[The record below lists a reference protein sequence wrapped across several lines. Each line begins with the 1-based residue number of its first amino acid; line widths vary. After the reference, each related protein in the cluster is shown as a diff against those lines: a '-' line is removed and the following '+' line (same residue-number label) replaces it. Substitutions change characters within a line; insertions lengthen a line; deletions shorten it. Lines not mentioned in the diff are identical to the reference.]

1 MEQSRMRFTPKQ
13 VLVAFAILV
22 LILLVATCQWQAA
35 EERRRA
41 EEIATA
47 EGLAQVL
54 TATFA
59 GRTDLKV
66 SNISGTIDVTSVDR
80 GPIFRSEQRATL
92 PFSVDYYV
100 DLSRVDV
107 DDTRYNAQT
116 RTLTIEVPSVRIAE
130 PNIDLTKGKV
140 GSAEGFWVSRRASAD
155 LIRRGLTLTRAQAE
169 KTAAKPENLQRARD
183 EARQRISALLELPLQ
198 AAGHDDVTVAVRFPT
213 DKTDDPSY
221 LDASVTY
228 NEAIAEARRRRAAE
242 GQR

>member
-1 MEQSRMRFTPKQ
+1 MKFTPKQ
-13 VLVAFAILV
+13 IALAAALLI
-22 LILLVATCQWQAA
+22 LILLAATYQWRAV
-35 EERRRA
+35 EERRRD

-47 EGLAQVL
+47 EGIAQVL

-80 GPIFRSEQRATL
+80 GPIFSSEQRATL

-100 DLSRVDV
+100 DLSQVDLG
-107 DDTRYNAQT
+107 DTRYNPQS
-116 RTLTIEVPSVRIAE
+116 RILTIEVPPVRIAE

-140 GSAEGFWVSRRASAD
+140 GAAEGFWVSRRASAD
-155 LIRRGLTLTRAQAE
+155 LIRRGLTLTRTQAE
-169 KTAAKPENLQRARD
+169 KTAAKPENIQRARN
-183 EARQRISALLELPLQ
+183 EARQRIQALLKLPLE
-198 AAGHDDVTVAVRFPT
+198 AAGHDDVSIAVRFAGDPT
-213 DKTDDPSY
+213 GDPSY

-242 GQR
+242 GR

>member
-1 MEQSRMRFTPKQ
+1 MRFTPRQ
-13 VLVAFAILV
+13 IALTVAALV
-22 LILLVATCQWQAA
+22 LILIVATWQWRAA

-80 GPIFRSEQRATL
+80 GPIFRTEQRATL

-100 DLSRVDV
+100 DLSQVNV
-107 DDTRYNAQT
+107 GDTRYNPQS
-116 RTLTIEVPSVRIAE
+116 RNLTIEVPQVRIAD
-130 PNIDLTKGKV
+130 PNVDLTKGKV
-140 GSAEGFWVSRRASAD
+140 GAAEGFWVSRRASAD

-169 KTAAKPENLQRARD
+169 KTAAKPENIRRAQD
-183 EARQRISALLELPLQ
+183 EARQRIQALLELPLQ
-198 AAGHDDVTVAVRFPT
+198 AAGHGDVSVVVRFAGEA
-213 DKTDDPSY
+213 DDPSY
-221 LDASVTY
+221 LDRSITY
-228 NEAIAEARRRRAAE
+228 NEAIEEAQRRRAGE
-242 GQR
+242 KSQ

>member
-1 MEQSRMRFTPKQ
+1 MDERRMRFTPKQ
-13 VLVAFAILV
+13 VLLAAAALILILV
-22 LILLVATCQWQAA
+22 VATCRWQAA

-47 EGLAQVL
+47 EGIAQVL

-66 SNISGTIDVTSVDR
+66 SNISGTIDVTSIDR

-100 DLSRVDV
+100 DLSKVDIG
-107 DDTRYNAQT
+107 DTRYDPQS
-116 RTLTIEVPSVRIAE
+116 RRLTIEVPPVRIAE
-130 PNIDLTKGKV
+130 PNIDLTKGRV
-140 GSAEGFWVSRRASAD
+140 GAAEGFWVSRRASAD

-169 KTAAKPENLQRARD
+169 KTAAKPENIRRAHD
-183 EARQRISALLELPLQ
+183 EARQRIQALLELPLD
-198 AAGHDDVTVAVRFPT
+198 AAGHEDISIGVRFAGEQG
-213 DKTDDPSY
+213 DDPSY

-242 GQR
+242 GN

>member
-1 MEQSRMRFTPKQ
+1 MKFTPKQ
-13 VLVAFAILV
+13 VALAAGVLV
-22 LILLVATCQWQAA
+22 LLLLVATWQWRVA
-35 EERRRA
+35 EERRRD

-47 EGLAQVL
+47 EGIARVL

-80 GPIFRSEQRATL
+80 GPIFSSEQRATL

-100 DLSRVDV
+100 DLSQVDLG
-107 DDTRYNAQT
+107 DTRYNPQS

-130 PNIDLTKGKV
+130 PNIDLTKGRV
-140 GSAEGFWVSRRASAD
+140 GTAEGFWVSRRASAD
-155 LIRRGLTLTRAQAE
+155 LIRRGLTLTRTQAAQ
-169 KTAAKPENLQRARD
+169 TAARPENIQRARD
-183 EARQRISALLELPLQ
+183 EARRRIQALLKLPLEG
-198 AAGHDDVTVAVRFPT
+198 AGHDDVSIAVRFAGEPGG
-213 DKTDDPSY
+213 DPSY

-242 GQR
+242 GR

>member
-1 MEQSRMRFTPKQ
+1 MKFTPKQ
-13 VLVAFAILV
+13 IALAAAILV
-22 LILLVATCQWQAA
+22 LVLLVATCQWRAA
-35 EERRRA
+35 EDRRRD

-80 GPIFRSEQRATL
+80 GPIFSSEQRATL

-100 DLSRVDV
+100 DLSKVDIG
-107 DDTRYNAQT
+107 DTRYNPQS
-116 RTLTIEVPSVRIAE
+116 RVLTVEVPAVRIAE

-140 GSAEGFWVSRRASAD
+140 GTAEGFWVSRRASSD
-155 LIRRGLTLTRAQAE
+155 LIRRGLTLTRTQAAQ
-169 KTAAKPENLQRARD
+169 TAAKPENVERARS
-183 EARQRISALLELPLQ
+183 EARQRIQALLKLPLE
-198 AAGHDDVTVAVRFPT
+198 AAGHDDVSIAIRFAGEPG
-213 DKTDDPSY
+213 DDPSY

-228 NEAIAEARRRRAAE
+228 NEAIAEAQRRRAAE
-242 GQR
+242 GR

>member
-1 MEQSRMRFTPKQ
+1 MEKSGMRFTPKQ
-13 VLVAFAILV
+13 MALAAAILV
-22 LILLVATCQWQAA
+22 LILLAATCQWRAA
-35 EERRRA
+35 EEQRRE

-80 GPIFRSEQRATL
+80 GPIFSSEQRATL
-92 PFSVDYYV
+92 PFSVDYFV
-100 DLSRVDV
+100 DLSKVDIG
-107 DDTRYNAQT
+107 DTRYNPQS
-116 RTLTIEVPSVRIAE
+116 RTLTIEVPTVRIAE

-155 LIRRGLTLTRAQAE
+155 LIRRGLTLTKAQAE
-169 KTAAKPENLQRARD
+169 KTAAKPANVQRARD
-183 EARQRISALLELPLQ
+183 EARQRIQALLKLPLE
-198 AAGHDDVTVAVRFPT
+198 AAGHEDVRVAVRFAGEPGQ
-213 DKTDDPSY
+213 DPSY

-228 NEAIAEARRRRAAE
+228 NEAIEEARRRRAQ
-242 GQR
+242 GN

>member
-1 MEQSRMRFTPKQ
+1 MRFTPRQ
-13 VLVAFAILV
+13 IALAVAALV
-22 LILLVATCQWQAA
+22 LILLVATWQWRAA

-80 GPIFRSEQRATL
+80 GPIFRTEQRATL

-100 DLSRVDV
+100 DLSQVNV
-107 DDTRYNAQT
+107 GDTRYNPQS
-116 RTLTIEVPSVRIAE
+116 RDLTIEVPQVRIAE

-140 GSAEGFWVSRRASAD
+140 GAAEGFWVSRRASAD
-155 LIRRGLTLTRAQAE
+155 LIRRGLTLTQAQAE
-169 KTAAKPENLQRARD
+169 KTAAKPENIRRAQA
-183 EARQRISALLELPLQ
+183 EARQRIQALLELPLQ
-198 AAGHDDVTVAVRFPT
+198 AAGHGDVSVVVRFAGEA
-213 DKTDDPSY
+213 DDPSY
-221 LDASVTY
+221 LDRSITY
-228 NEAIAEARRRRAAE
+228 NEAIEEAQRRRAGE
-242 GQR
+242 KSQ

>member
-1 MEQSRMRFTPKQ
+1 MENSRMTFTPRQ
-13 VLVAFAILV
+13 IVLALAILV
-22 LILLVATCQWQAA
+22 LILLVGTCQWWAA

-80 GPIFRSEQRATL
+80 GPLFRSEQRATL

-100 DLSRVDV
+100 DLSKVDLG
-107 DDTRYNAQT
+107 DTRYDAQS
-116 RTLTIEVPSVRIAE
+116 RRLTVEVPPVRIAE

-140 GSAEGFWVSRRASAD
+140 GAAEGFWVSRRASAD

-169 KTAAKPENLQRARD
+169 KTAAKPENVERARD
-183 EARQRISALLELPLQ
+183 EARQRIQALLELPLE
-198 AAGHDDVTVAVRFPT
+198 AAGHDDVSIAIRFAGEPGG
-213 DKTDDPSY
+213 DPSY

-228 NEAIAEARRRRAAE
+228 NEAIAEARRRRAQ
-242 GQR
+242 GN